1 MCRFCNYLW
10 AQKRGT
16 FCTCLLCFPSA
27 TLLMHKKCLLETIT
41 HIPLIYILA
50 PIPSP
55 WVHETTINID
65 MQLSTQTHS
74 HSYSVCPGPRC
85 PIPSITIFRVTQ
97 GFNVILHMWLHYVM
111 HRESVFDLTFSSV
124 TTPAR
129 FPSIA
134 ETIEAQ
140 ARAAVTDND
149 MSWKRT
155 RCGSQRY
162 RHWRRVPNAT
172 MHIPVQLMQRKTF
185 KYMRIDAYIARKK
198 RVNNEF
204 CCARARNTNYPTLLR
219 FTLCPCNTYCT
230 QK

>member
-27 TLLMHKKCLLETIT
+27 ALLMHKKCLLETIT
-41 HIPLIYILA
+41 HIPLIYTRTN
-50 PIPSP
+50 PIPLSP
-55 WVHETTINID
+55 WDHHKQRYATQHTDTFAFIQRMSRAEMSHTVHYHISRHTRI
-65 MQLSTQTHS
+65 
-74 HSYSVCPGPRC
+74 Y
-85 PIPSITIFRVTQ
+85 
-97 GFNVILHMWLHYVM
+97 VILHMWLHYVM

-155 RCGSQRY
+155 GCGSQRY